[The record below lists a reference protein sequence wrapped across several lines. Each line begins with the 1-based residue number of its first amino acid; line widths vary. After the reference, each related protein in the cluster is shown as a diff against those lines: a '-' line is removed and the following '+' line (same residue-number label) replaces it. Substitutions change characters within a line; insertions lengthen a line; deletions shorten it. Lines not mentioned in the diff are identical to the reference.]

1 VGEKVREVVAYAIT
15 HAPKGVKGGPYEAAL
30 GAEPVASLEDAWR
43 TPAGT
48 VERARSVLRTVRRY
62 VPTARVI
69 RIVRKARPS
78 EAVDDAPSEVTQSH
92 LRALAERLE
101 SRPCAPSLDGYDLAD
116 GLRAAADLL
125 AGESGP
131 SVHRDAAAGGRAS
144 PRVSLA
150 TYAGLAP
157 SQQPSEAEAVA
168 VLRDMFATWDA
179 RGIICVAAFDRA
191 RRVLAGAGPDPM
203 PVVRAAMAYWESGG
217 SMSDMPLLT
226 AVDAYRKAGG
236 K

>member
-1 VGEKVREVVAYAIT
+1 VSAREVLAYAIT
-15 HAPKGVKGGPYEAAL
+15 HAGYDAAGKAIKGGPYEAVL

-48 VERARSVLRTVRRY
+48 VERARRVLKTVRRY

-69 RIVRKARPS
+69 RIVRK
-78 EAVDDAPSEVTQSH
+78 
-92 LRALAERLE
+92 
-101 SRPCAPSLDGYDLAD
+101 SR
-116 GLRAAADLL
+116 
-125 AGESGP
+125 
-131 SVHRDAAAGGRAS
+131 
-144 PRVSLA
+144 
-150 TYAGLAP
+150 
-157 SQQPSEAEAVA
+157 PSEAEAVS

-203 PVVRAAMAYWESGG
+203 PVVRAAMAWRDWGG
-217 SMSDMPLLT
+217 EGTPWTGLDQ

-236 K
+236 KA